1 MVHSQPGNLDN
12 QQANA
17 SEDYLLKRMQGQDTG
32 TSGGKKTRDTDAEM
46 LTVIISQETG
56 LRVMFMSF
64 FGFLLFNHVYI
75 EGYKRE
81 K

>member
-32 TSGGKKTRDTDAEM
+32 TSGLKKTRDTDAKM
-46 LTVIISQETG
+46 LTVIISQKLDYG
-56 LRVMFMSF
+56 
-64 FGFLLFNHVYI
+64 
-75 EGYKRE
+75 
-81 K
+81 